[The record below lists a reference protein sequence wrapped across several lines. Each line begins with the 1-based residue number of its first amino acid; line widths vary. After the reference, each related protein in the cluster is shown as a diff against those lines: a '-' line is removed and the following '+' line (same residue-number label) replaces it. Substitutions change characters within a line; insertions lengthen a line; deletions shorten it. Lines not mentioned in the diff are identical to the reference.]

1 MCLTMELPLYLLPV
15 LRNFPGSPYLVAK
28 NLPTNAGGVK
38 RLRFHPWVEKI
49 PCKRAR

>member
-1 MCLTMELPLYLLPV
+1 MCLTMESPLYSLPL
-15 LRNFPGSPYLVAK
+15 LRNFPGSTYLVAK
-28 NLPTNAGGVK
+28 NLPTNAGDVT

>member
-1 MCLTMELPLYLLPV
+1 MCLTIQSPLYSLAL
-15 LRNFPGSPYLVAK
+15 LRNFPGTSYLVAK
-28 NLPTNAGGVK
+28 NLPTKAGDVK